1 MLTTATRRNLLLAA
15 ALLAATGY
23 AGAQTE
29 VKRGVMQGKDYGV
42 TYFLPRTVI
51 EIQIDVTRHTRTP
64 GEFCKYAGRYLRM
77 PDVPTQPQTYWT
89 LDEVR
94 ANVAGVPDKE
104 HVYFVKLKDKT
115 TAPLMELT
123 RDGIVRTIN
132 YPYGWQAEKPETP
145 TAPRTDDTRRLPDP
159 RSFLTEEILM
169 SSSTAKM
176 AELVAKEIY
185 NIRDSK
191 NALLRGEADYMPQ
204 DGAQLK
210 LMLDNLTA
218 QEEAMTQMFSG
229 TVNEEHRTVS
239 LRLEPQETRG
249 TVAFRFSQKLGILGS
264 DDLSGDPIYLS
275 LTNLHTVAATPE
287 DKKKDPEG
295 IAYNAPGRAHLR
307 LYDLEG
313 NTLCETEC
321 PISQFGTVE
330 YLAPVLFNKNA
341 PTKVLFDTDTGGL
354 LKVERE

>member
-1 MLTTATRRNLLLAA
+1 
-15 ALLAATGY
+15 
-23 AGAQTE
+23 
-29 VKRGVMQGKDYGV
+29 
-42 TYFLPRTVI
+42 
-51 EIQIDVTRHTRTP
+51 
-64 GEFCKYAGRYLRM
+64 M
-77 PDVPTQPQTYWT
+77 PDVPTPQPQTYWT

-123 RDGIVRTIN
+123 TRRHRAHHQLPLRLAGRRSQKR
-132 YPYGWQAEKPETP
+132 PPP
-145 TAPRTDDTRRLPDP
+145 PRTDDTRRLPDP

-287 DKKKDPEG
+287 DKKKGPEG